1 MQQKNEKFRD
11 SGPNKQKR
19 NKTKGK
25 IYNKPGKEDFHA
37 NENLTVDKSRG
48 FSAKD
53 STRKSSRSK
62 KSMNSNLPKKQNVQ
76 RFEYEDNY
84 IFWCR
89 KCNLPLIGKEC
100 GRCGNNGE
108 IIFLSQPADVR
119 FCSPYEREIINRQ
132 LFSTFG
138 CNPLGD
144 RLILLNKISGEFSVL
159 RFQKRATVSNLL
171 FREQKFS

>member
-62 KSMNSNLPKKQNVQ
+62 KSMNSN
-76 RFEYEDNY
+76 
-84 IFWCR
+84 
-89 KCNLPLIGKEC
+89 
-100 GRCGNNGE
+100 
-108 IIFLSQPADVR
+108 
-119 FCSPYEREIINRQ
+119 
-132 LFSTFG
+132 
-138 CNPLGD
+138 
-144 RLILLNKISGEFSVL
+144 
-159 RFQKRATVSNLL
+159 
-171 FREQKFS
+171 